1 MEQNKIEE
9 LIEKYN
15 AGLTDPSEVLQLES
29 LIEEGKVDL
38 TQLRSLE
45 RLDNQLTAAEPPAT
59 SLALDDKFYAMIG
72 KEKKRMES
80 SFAFSMPSLNWLAP
94 RLAFSVVLIIAG
106 FAGGYLYNSGGD
118 DTSSVRRLT
127 EEVAGLK
134 ETMMLSLLEK
144 ESATDRLKAVNLT
157 SEMDNVSTQVTD
169 ALFKT
174 LNSDPSVNVRLAALE
189 AISPYAKIG
198 KVREGLIR
206 SIGQQDSP
214 LVQVALADLMAQ
226 LQEKK
231 SVREFDKILR
241 SEKTPADIK
250 KQIKESINVL
260 I

>member
-15 AGLTDPSEVLQLES
+15 AGLTDPSEVLQLEG

-45 RLDNQLTAAEPPAT
+45 RLDNQLTAVEAPTT
-59 SLALDDKFYAMIG
+59 SLVLDDKFYAMLG
-72 KEKKRMES
+72 KEKKKMES
-80 SFAFSMPSLNWLAP
+80 PYFSFPVLSWSWLAP
-94 RLAFSVVLIIAG
+94 RLAFSALLIIVG
-106 FAGGYLYNSGGD
+106 FAGGYFLNSGNGSD
-118 DTSSVRRLT
+118 VKILT
-127 EEVAGLK
+127 QEVADLK

-157 SEMDNVSTQVTD
+157 SEMDNVSTKVTD

-189 AISPYAKIG
+189 AITPYSRIG

-206 SIGQQDSP
+206 SIAQQDSP

-226 LQEKK
+226 MQEKK
-231 SVREFDKILR
+231 SVTEFDKILR
-241 SEKTPADIK
+241 SEKTPADVK
-250 KQIKESINVL
+250 KKIKESINVL

>member
-9 LIEKYN
+9 LVEKYN
-15 AGLTDPSEVLQLES
+15 AGLTDPSEVLQLEV

-45 RLDNQLTAAEPPAT
+45 RLDNQLTAVEAPVT
-59 SLALDDKFYAMIG
+59 SLALDDKFYAMLG
-72 KEKKRMES
+72 KEKKKMES
-80 SFAFSMPSLNWLAP
+80 SSFSFSMPSWSWLAP
-94 RLAFSVVLIIAG
+94 RLAFSVVLVVAG
-106 FAGGYLYNSGGD
+106 FAGGYFSNRGD
-118 DTSSVRRLT
+118 SSDVKMLT
-127 EEVAGLK
+127 KEVADLK

-157 SEMDNVSTQVTD
+157 SEMDNVSTKVTE
-169 ALFKT
+169 ALFKA

-189 AISPYAKIG
+189 AIAPYARIG

-214 LVQVALADLMAQ
+214 LVQVALAELMAQ

-231 SVREFDKILR
+231 SISEFDKIL
-241 SEKTPADIK
+241 KNKNTPEDVRKRIK
-250 KQIKESINVL
+250 DNINVL